1 METIMQVKSII
12 SVLAISMTMA
22 VAGPAFAQTSINGT
36 EISADDLPKVQ
47 ERCNEITTASGAET
61 LESQGDATNTA
72 TTGGSDTTKDD
83 SGTADDTANATTTF
97 DLDTLDA
104 ASCAQLTA
112 K

>member
-1 METIMQVKSII
+1 MQVKSII

-61 LESQGDATNTA
+61 IENTDDTSTA
-72 TTGGSDTTKDD
+72 ASPTSDPTKDD
-83 SGTADDTANATTTF
+83 SATAADAANATTTF

-104 ASCAQLTA
+104 AACAQLTA